1 MDIIDKKIQILEK
14 FGHQKSNETFSPID
28 SEGNPVPWFTYP
40 AFEFLENLDFSS
52 KTIFEWGSGHST
64 LYWSKR
70 CKEIISIDDKEE
82 WTDLVKGG
90 ANITAMNLSGEDY
103 PTQILN
109 YDDLDV
115 IIVDG
120 IKRLECSKYAIRK
133 IKRGGM
139 IILDN
144 SDWYVGA
151 CDQLAAADDF
161 IQVDFSGFGP
171 INNYCW
177 STTLFMH
184 RNFSFSR
191 RRKNIPLPT
200 GGLVKNLAPDA

>member
-28 SEGNPVPWFTYP
+28 NEGNPVPWFTYP

-90 ANITAMNLSGEDY
+90 ANITAMNLAGEDY

-115 IIVDG
+115 IVVDG
-120 IKRLECSKYAIRK
+120 IKRLECSK
-133 IKRGGM
+133 
-139 IILDN
+139 
-144 SDWYVGA
+144 
-151 CDQLAAADDF
+151 
-161 IQVDFSGFGP
+161 
-171 INNYCW
+171 
-177 STTLFMH
+177 
-184 RNFSFSR
+184 
-191 RRKNIPLPT
+191 
-200 GGLVKNLAPDA
+200 

>member
-14 FGHQKSNETFSPID
+14 FGHQKSNEAFSPID
-28 SEGNPVPWFTYP
+28 NKGNPVPWFTYP

-52 KTIFEWGSGHST
+52 KTIFEWGSGNST

-82 WTDLVKGG
+82 WTDLVKGA
-90 ANITAMNLSGEDY
+90 ANVTAMNISGEDY

-120 IKRLECSKYAIRK
+120 IKRLECSKYAIKK

-191 RRKNIPLPT
+191 RRTNIPLPT